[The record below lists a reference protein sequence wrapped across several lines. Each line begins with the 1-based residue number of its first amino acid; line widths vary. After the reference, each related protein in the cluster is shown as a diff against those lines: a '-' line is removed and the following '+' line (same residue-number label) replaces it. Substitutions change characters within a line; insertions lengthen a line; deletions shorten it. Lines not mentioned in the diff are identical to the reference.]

1 MSITLREAEPA
12 DAERAGHICY
22 EAFRAINEA
31 HGFAPDIPSPEAGV
45 SVLAGMIRRP
55 GIHVVIAEQ
64 DGEIVGSNGL
74 DERSEIAGV
83 GPITVDPNVQ
93 NAGIG
98 RLLMHHVMERGARFA
113 GIRLVQA
120 AFHCRSLSLYTKLG
134 FDPVEPLSCVQGRAL
149 SRALPGAEV
158 RPATAAD
165 QASCDD
171 VCRAVH
177 GHARGGELAD
187 AIADRHARVVVRDG
201 RITGYAT
208 FVGFFG
214 HAVGLA
220 DEDVMALIAAAPA
233 FLGPGFLV
241 PTRNARLLRWCLE
254 QKLRIEQPL
263 TLMATGQY
271 REPRGAYLP
280 SILY

>member
-1 MSITLREAEPA
+1 MTITLREAEQE
-12 DAERAGHICY
+12 DAERAGTICY

-31 HGFAPDIPSPEAGV
+31 HGFPPDIPSAEIGIGV
-45 SVLAGMIRRP
+45 LTGMIRRK
-55 GIHVVIAEQ
+55 GIHVVVAEQ
-64 DGEIVGSNGL
+64 DGRIVGSNGL

-83 GPITVDPNVQ
+83 GPITVDPTLQ

-98 RLLMHHVMERGARFA
+98 RRLMHHVMERGARFD

-134 FDPVEPLSCVQGRAL
+134 FDPVEPLSCVQGPAL
-149 SRALPGAEV
+149 AMQLPGTEV
-158 RPATAAD
+158 RPATPAD
-165 QASCDD
+165 QAACDD

-177 GHARGGELAD
+177 GHTRSGELAD

-220 DEDVMALIAAAPA
+220 DEDVMALIAAAQG
-233 FLGPGFLV
+233 FMGPGFLV
-241 PTRNARLLRWCLE
+241 PTRNAKLLRWCLE

-263 TLMATGQY
+263 TLMAMGSYQ
-271 REPRGAYLP
+271 EPRGAYLP

>member
-1 MSITLREAEPA
+1 MSIELREAEQG
-12 DAERAGHICY
+12 DAERAGTICY

-31 HGFAPDIPSPEAGV
+31 HGFPPDIPSPEVGV
-45 SVLAGMIRRP
+45 AVLTGMIRRK
-55 GIHVVIAEQ
+55 GVHVVVAEQ
-64 DGEIVGSNGL
+64 DGRVVGSNGL

-83 GPITVDPNVQ
+83 GPITVDPTLQ

-98 RLLMHHVMERGARFA
+98 RRLMQHVMQRGARFA

-134 FDPVEPLSCVQGRAL
+134 FDPVEPLSCVQGPAL
-149 SRALPGAEV
+149 ARQLPGAEV
-158 RPATAAD
+158 RSATPAD
-165 QASCDD
+165 QAACDD

-177 GHARGGELAD
+177 GHTRSGELAD
-187 AIADRHARVVVRDG
+187 AIAERHARVVVRDG

-220 DEDVMALIAAAPA
+220 DEDVMALIAAAPG
-233 FLGPGFLV
+233 FMGPGFLV

-263 TLMATGQY
+263 TLMALGEY
-271 REPRGAYLP
+271 REPKGAYLP

>member
-1 MSITLREAEPA
+1 MTITLREAEQE
-12 DAERAGHICY
+12 DAERAGTICY

-31 HGFAPDIPSPEAGV
+31 HGFPPDIPSAEIGIGV
-45 SVLAGMIRRP
+45 LTGMIRRK
-55 GIHVVIAEQ
+55 GIHVVVAEQ
-64 DGEIVGSNGL
+64 DGRIVGSNGL

-83 GPITVDPNVQ
+83 GPITVDPTLQ

-98 RLLMHHVMERGARFA
+98 RRLMHHVMERGARFD

-134 FDPVEPLSCVQGRAL
+134 FDPVEPLSCVQGPAL
-149 SRALPGAEV
+149 AMQLPGTEV
-158 RPATAAD
+158 RPATPAD
-165 QASCDD
+165 QAACDD

-177 GHARGGELAD
+177 GHTRSGELAD
-187 AIADRHARVVVRDG
+187 AIADRHARVVVRGG

-220 DEDVMALIAAAPA
+220 DEDVMALIAAAQG
-233 FLGPGFLV
+233 FMGPGFLV
-241 PTRNARLLRWCLE
+241 PTRNAKLLRWCLE

-263 TLMATGQY
+263 TLMAMGSYQ
-271 REPRGAYLP
+271 EPRGAYLP